1 MRFLSA
7 RNGLVYT
14 MFASAYTMAMGG
26 RTRERPDDLRNY
38 EVPLHG
44 YWAFFKGH
52 FIPWYIV
59 NVSNR
64 YLQQCTMPLIVK
76 KQFNKFVYFNN

>member
-14 MFASAYTMAMGG
+14 TFASAYTMAMGG

-44 YWAFFKGH
+44 YWAFFKRH
-52 FIPWYIV
+52 FIPWYINNAV
-59 NVSNR
+59 NSEETI
-64 YLQQCTMPLIVK
+64 Q
-76 KQFNKFVYFNN
+76 